1 MEHPEYII
9 VSANLVVQF
18 AFAWIH
24 YHLGAIHPY
33 LPEVNPSKNDAPT
46 TTWRKS
52 QLPYWDGPEDFNV
65 TSYVPPDH
73 HRWLPLAPGTGS
85 NEKTPIADVKYMVGG
100 SGWDDWRVGQLI
112 ETYIPH
118 GGHLICSLL
127 QVGAQQHYSFLE
139 NLEKDELWRYAFDL
153 WDVHYDRLSINLMAI
168 TGDDVVE
175 MAPMPKDDEE
185 LITQIYSK
193 KTGRRE
199 FWSFLEWRIA
209 LLRHLHS

>member
-18 AFAWIH
+18 SFAWVH

-33 LPEVNPSKNDAPT
+33 LPEVNTSKNDAPT

-52 QLPYWDGPEDFNV
+52 QLPYWDGPEDFNM
-65 TSYVPPDH
+65 TGYVPPDH

-85 NEKTPIADVKYMVGG
+85 NEVTPIADVKYMVGG
-100 SGWDDWRVGQLI
+100 SGWDDWKVGQLLKAC
-112 ETYIPH
+112 IPP
-118 GGHLICSLL
+118 GGRLMWTH

-139 NLEKDELWRYAFDL
+139 NLEKDELWRYAFDT

-168 TGDDVVE
+168 MGDDVIE
-175 MAPMPKDDEE
+175 MRPMPKDDEE
-185 LITQIYSK
+185 LITQIFSK

-199 FWSFLEWRIA
+199 FRSYGAPVTPSCPA
-209 LLRHLHS
+209 LTC